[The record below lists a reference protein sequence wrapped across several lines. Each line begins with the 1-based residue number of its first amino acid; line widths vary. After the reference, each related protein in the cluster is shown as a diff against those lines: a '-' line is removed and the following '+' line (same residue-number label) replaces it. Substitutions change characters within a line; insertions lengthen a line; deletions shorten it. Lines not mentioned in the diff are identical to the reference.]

1 MSVESADHLQATGHP
16 PGQRGLPP
24 GARGLRLASEPT
36 FSVVLAS
43 TRPRGELEACLRT
56 LVEDCRAIGVELV
69 VVRSTTPAELAS
81 LATAHPYALF
91 MPAPDGSTVRQLRAI
106 GITAA
111 DGDVVALLEDGR
123 GVAPGWVAAACSKP
137 LTAGA

>member
-69 VVRSTTPAELAS
+69 VVRCTTPAELAS

-91 MPAPDGSTVRQLRAI
+91 MPAPDGSSVRQLR
-106 GITAA
+106 TATSSPCWRTA
-111 DGDVVALLEDGR
+111 EGSRPAGWPPR
-123 GVAPGWVAAACSKP
+123 APSR
-137 LTAGA
+137 